1 MLIIV
6 LLGLIGVGLML
17 AGFYGLLIDSGIISI
32 YLMVGGLF
40 TGLAAPIVYNAQNER
55 YAAKIRAE
63 RAQREADHDEKMA
76 EVRLQLQSGSLPVS
90 AEKFYRLCEKNNI
103 QKLDND
109 FSYTK
114 AKQQLRLCIIDS
126 AIATLSRLLKTSL
139 DISSDTL
146 DDILKLLNDPT
157 PMSAAEREE
166 RNTKLRRRGIP
177 VEMEFSDE
185 ECSYYFQKERMEQL
199 LLEGKQIVDD
209 VNRAELEAKK
219 TPKDVTPS
227 ETEQVFLQ
235 RVSQIS
241 ALYGNEK
248 RVKMLDD
255 LGLDLAIRIAKLKE
269 GEEALKTLG
278 MIYLD
283 QQKKE
288 GDWAIAGGLAQG
300 LAGSAAGYMA
310 ASQVIENNR
319 EIQRHNAA
327 MRNAS
332 LNILSGIPS
341 AVSNREELQKER
353 ELVCQKRA
361 EAQEKI
367 VLSSPAASEIWNHL
381 HAGKYEIKKAK
392 SGVLKIALPVCI
404 KTPLALDVP
413 ANVATVIDGTLQAEV
428 LFEGKSV
435 GVVNF
440 PLPLYGILTNMT
452 AEVTLDGM
460 LDRSVEF
467 NGEYTLK
474 MLDSHNL
481 WVMEA

>member
-1 MLIIV
+1 MLTFLLISIALIPIGFYCCIFIDHVEIGLCLIV
-6 LLGLIGVGLML
+6 
-17 AGFYGLLIDSGIISI
+17 AGFVLWGIGIIIANSQ
-32 YLMVGGLF
+32 GKR
-40 TGLAAPIVYNAQNER
+40 A
-55 YAAKIRAE
+55 AAKKEREKLEINKKADEIRS
-63 RAQREADHDEKMA
+63 
-76 EVRLQLQSGSLPVS
+76 QLLEGSLPVS
-90 AEKFYRLCEKNNI
+90 AEKFYRHCQKNNI
-103 QKLDND
+103 QTLDND
-109 FSYTK
+109 FSFTK
-114 AKQQLRLCIIDS
+114 ATQQMKLCITDTVIAALSPSLEMSDGLLKEVNDPIPLSAGEREKRNNRLRLYEIPE
-126 AIATLSRLLKTSL
+126 
-139 DISSDTL
+139 
-146 DDILKLLNDPT
+146 DILN
-157 PMSAAEREE
+157 S
-166 RNTKLRRRGIP
+166 
-177 VEMEFSDE
+177 EFSDE

-255 LGLDLAIRIAKLKE
+255 LDLDLAIRIAKLKE

-404 KTPLALDVP
+404 KTPLALDIP

>member
-1 MLIIV
+1 MIDFILVVVAVMIV
-6 LLGLIGVGLML
+6 
-17 AGFYGLLIDSGIISI
+17 AS
-32 YLMVGGLF
+32 GLF
-40 TGLAAPIVYNAQNER
+40 FLKWLITQPTRDYKRALAESER
-55 YAAKIRAE
+55 KKLEINKKADEIRS
-63 RAQREADHDEKMA
+63 QLRE
-76 EVRLQLQSGSLPVS
+76 GSLPVS
-90 AEKFYRLCEKNNI
+90 AEKFYRLCQKNNI
-103 QKLDND
+103 QTLDNG
-109 FSYTK
+109 FSYEK
-114 AKQQLRLCIIDS
+114 AKQQMVICITDS
-126 AIATLSRLLKTSL
+126 VVIALVSALTLELTGECSVKRW
-139 DISSDTL
+139 I
-146 DDILKLLNDPT
+146 NDPT
-157 PMSAAEREE
+157 PLSAGEREK
-166 RNTKLRRRGIP
+166 RNNILRGLGIP
-177 VEMEFSDE
+177 GDILNSEFSDE

-235 RVSQIS
+235 RVSRIS

-255 LGLDLAIRIAKLKE
+255 LDTDLAIRIAKLKE

-310 ASQVIENNR
+310 ASQVMANNR

-381 HAGKYEIKKAK
+381 HTGKYEIKKAK

-428 LFEGKSV
+428 LFEDKSV

-440 PLPLYGILTNMT
+440 PLPLYGIPTNMT